1 MVEPL
6 LMNDQRRSDPV
17 RGTIHAG
24 WLRSLV
30 GLLAVLSLAG
40 CLSPPT
46 LNRAVLAYD
55 EAITDAISKQL
66 LINIARAH
74 HHEPIHFTG
83 VANVAATFDFRISAG
98 ATPALTGEHG
108 RTLVPLF
115 GGSIAENPTISI
127 TPIEGEEFTKRIL
140 APFQESKLTLL
151 LRQGVDIDLL
161 LRLMAK
167 ELRLKH
173 KGEEVAYRN
182 SPSDK
187 DGYDMF
193 RKVVL
198 HLSAIQDA
206 NHLYAEALAF
216 ERTWTIPAESVT
228 AEGFATLEQQYLIT
242 YQSETRTYT
251 LRKPVSGRI
260 LITNYDPATLPP
272 AERVRLHET
281 ADQRP
286 VNDVS
291 FDIRAGHFGGEWP
304 LQGDFRLRSFNAMLN
319 FLGHAADEDR
329 EYAVEKDARTP
340 PVAENPVHTM
350 DLLILDHT
358 PDEPDLAV
366 KSHGR
371 YYAINATGPQA
382 RWNREAFKLLSQLFQ
397 MTVTDVPR
405 TGVPSITI
413 AK

>member
-1 MVEPL
+1 VSNPARTRQL
-6 LMNDQRRSDPV
+6 
-17 RGTIHAG
+17 A
-24 WLRSLV
+24 SLFGIV
-30 GLLAVLSLAG
+30 AALSSAG

-83 VANVAATFDFRISAG
+83 VANVAATFDFRITAG
-98 ATPALTGEHG
+98 ATPTLTGEHG
-108 RTLVPLF
+108 RTLMPLF

-127 TPIEGEEFTKRIL
+127 APIEGEEFTKRLL

-161 LRLMAK
+161 LRLMAN

-173 KGEEVAYRN
+173 QGEEIAYRN
-182 SPSDK
+182 RPSDK
-187 DGYDMF
+187 DDYEMF

-206 NHLYAEALAF
+206 NRLYAEAMTF

-228 AEGFATLEQQYLIT
+228 AEGFAALEQQYLIA
-242 YQSETRTYT
+242 YLPEQRAYM

-260 LITNYDPATLPP
+260 LITNYDPATLPSD
-272 AERVRLHET
+272 ERIRLHET

-286 VNDVS
+286 ANDVS
-291 FDIRAGHFGGEWP
+291 FDIRPGHIGGEWP
-304 LQGDFRLRSFNAMLN
+304 MRGDFRLRSFNAMLN
-319 FLGHAADEDR
+319 FLSRSVDDER
-329 EYAVEKDARTP
+329 EYDVDKDLRTP
-340 PVAENPVHTM
+340 SVAENPVHTM
-350 DLLILDHT
+350 ELLISDRAPEASALF
-358 PDEPDLAV
+358 V
-366 KSHGR
+366 RSHGR
-371 YYAINATGPQA
+371 YYAVNGEGPLG
-382 RWNREAFKLLSQLFQ
+382 RWNREAFKLLTQLFQ
-397 MTVTDVPR
+397 MTVTEVPR
-405 TGVPSITI
+405 SGVPGITI

>member
-1 MVEPL
+1 MSNPARTRQL
-6 LMNDQRRSDPV
+6 
-17 RGTIHAG
+17 A
-24 WLRSLV
+24 SLF
-30 GLLAVLSLAG
+30 GILAALSSAG

-83 VANVAATFDFRISAG
+83 VANVAATFDFRVTAG
-98 ATPALTGEHG
+98 ATPTLTGEHG
-108 RTLVPLF
+108 RTLMPLF

-127 TPIEGEEFTKRIL
+127 APIEGEEFTKRLL

-161 LRLMAK
+161 LRLMAN

-173 KGEEVAYRN
+173 QGEEIAYRN
-182 SPSDK
+182 RPSDK
-187 DGYDMF
+187 DDYEMF

-206 NHLYAEALAF
+206 NRLYAEAMTF

-228 AEGFATLEQQYLIT
+228 AEGFAALEQQYLIA
-242 YQSETRTYT
+242 YLPEQRAYM

-272 AERVRLHET
+272 DERIRLHET

-286 VNDVS
+286 ANDVS
-291 FDIRAGHFGGEWP
+291 FDIRPGHIGGEWP
-304 LQGDFRLRSFNAMLN
+304 MRGDFRLRSFNAMLN
-319 FLGHAADEDR
+319 FLSRSVDDER
-329 EYAVEKDARTP
+329 EYDVDKDLRTP
-340 PVAENPVHTM
+340 SVAENPVHTM
-350 DLLILDHT
+350 ELLISDRAPEASALF
-358 PDEPDLAV
+358 V
-366 KSHGR
+366 RSHGR
-371 YYAINATGPQA
+371 YYAVNGEGPLG
-382 RWNREAFKLLSQLFQ
+382 RWNREAFKLLTQLFQ
-397 MTVTDVPR
+397 MTVTEVPR
-405 TGVPSITI
+405 SGVPGITI

>member
-1 MVEPL
+1 MPYPFITKL
-6 LMNDQRRSDPV
+6 FHCL
-17 RGTIHAG
+17 I
-24 WLRSLV
+24 
-30 GLLAVLSLAG
+30 GLLAVLNLAG

-66 LINIARAH
+66 LVNIARAH

-83 VANVAATFDFRISAG
+83 VANVAATFDFRINAG

-127 TPIEGEEFTKRIL
+127 TPIEGEEFTKRL
-140 APFQESKLTLL
+140 LSPFQESKLTLL

-167 ELRLKH
+167 ELRLTTN
-173 KGEEVAYRN
+173 GEEVAYRN

-206 NHLYAEALAF
+206 NRLYAEALTF
-216 ERTWTIPAESVT
+216 ERTWTIPAEAVT
-228 AEGFATLEQQYLIT
+228 AEGFAALEQQYLIT
-242 YQSETRTYT
+242 YQPDQRTYT

-260 LITNYDPATLPP
+260 LITNYDPSTLPEK
-272 AERVRLHET
+272 ERIRLHEA
-281 ADQRP
+281 ADQQP

-291 FDIRAGHFGGEWP
+291 FDIRAGHYGGDWS

-319 FLGHAADEDR
+319 FLGHSVDEDR
-329 EYAVEKDARTP
+329 EYAVEKDPRTP
-340 PVAENPVHTM
+340 PVVENPVKTM
-350 DLLILDHT
+350 DLLILDT
-358 PDEPDLAV
+358 SPDEAGVTV

-371 YYAINATGPQA
+371 YYAVNAQGPQA

-397 MTVTDVPR
+397 MTVTEVPR
-405 TGVPSITI
+405 SGVPSITI

>member
-1 MVEPL
+1 MNPCRPL
-6 LMNDQRRSDPV
+6 SQQFPD
-17 RGTIHAG
+17 G
-24 WLRSLV
+24 WLRWAIGV
-30 GLLAVLSLAG
+30 LAVLNLAG

-55 EAITDAISKQL
+55 EAITDALSKEL

-83 VANVAATFDFRISAG
+83 VANIAATFDFRINAG
-98 ATPALTGEHG
+98 ATPALTGNHG

-127 TPIEGEEFTKRIL
+127 APIEGEEFTKRLL
-140 APFQESKLTLL
+140 APFQEGKLTLL

-161 LRLMAK
+161 LRLMSK
-167 ELRLKH
+167 ELRVND
-173 KGEEVAYRN
+173 GNEEVAYFNR
-182 SPSDK
+182 PSDK
-187 DGYDMF
+187 EGYEMF

-206 NHLYAEALAF
+206 NRLYAEALTF
-216 ERTWTIPAESVT
+216 ERTWTIPAEAVT
-228 AEGFATLEQQYLIT
+228 AEGFAALEQQYFVA
-242 YQSETRTYT
+242 YDPEHRTYR
-251 LRKPVSGRI
+251 LRKPISGRI

-272 AERVRLHET
+272 EERIRLHET

-286 VNDVS
+286 ANDVS
-291 FDIRAGHFGGEWP
+291 FDIRTGHYGGDWP
-304 LQGDFRLRSFNAMLN
+304 IQGNFRLRSFNAMLN
-319 FLGHAADEDR
+319 FLGHSIDEEP
-329 EYAVEKDARTP
+329 EYDVEKDPRTP
-340 PVAENPVHTM
+340 PVANNENPIRTL
-350 DLLILDHT
+350 DLLVRHT
-358 PDEPDLAV
+358 ASSDTNLSAW
-366 KSHGR
+366 SHGR
-371 YYAINATGPQA
+371 YYAINAAGPQS

>member
-1 MVEPL
+1 MHYPFTDRL
-6 LMNDQRRSDPV
+6 FPRLIGP
-17 RGTIHAG
+17 
-24 WLRSLV
+24 
-30 GLLAVLSLAG
+30 LAVLSLAG

-55 EAITDAISKQL
+55 EAITGALSKEL

-83 VANVAATFDFRISAG
+83 VANIAATFDFRINAG

-127 TPIEGEEFTKRIL
+127 APIEGEEFTKRL
-140 APFQESKLTLL
+140 LTPFQEGKLTLL

-167 ELRLKH
+167 ELRLNDG
-173 KGEEVAYRN
+173 GEEVAYLNR
-182 SPSDK
+182 PSDK
-187 DGYDMF
+187 EGYAMF

-206 NHLYAEALAF
+206 NRLYAEALTF

-228 AEGFATLEQQYLIT
+228 AEGFAALEQQYLVAYQPDQHT
-242 YQSETRTYT
+242 YR

-272 AERVRLHET
+272 EERIRLHEA

-291 FDIRAGHFGGEWP
+291 FDIRAGHYGGDWP
-304 LQGDFRLRSFNAMLN
+304 LRGDFRLRSFNAMLN
-319 FLGHAADEDR
+319 FLGHAVDEDR
-329 EYAVEKDARTP
+329 EYAVEEDPRTP
-340 PVAENPVHTM
+340 PVVENPVKTM
-350 DLLILDHT
+350 DLLVSDQA
-358 PDEPDLAV
+358 PAAQDLSV
-366 KSHGR
+366 RSHGR
-371 YYAINATGPQA
+371 YYAVNAEGPQA

-397 MTVTDVPR
+397 MTVIDVPR

>member
-1 MVEPL
+1 MLP
-6 LMNDQRRSDPV
+6 QRRFDP
-17 RGTIHAG
+17 GHDTIHPG
-24 WLRSLV
+24 WLRSLA
-30 GLLAVLSLAG
+30 GFLTMLSLAG

-66 LINIARAH
+66 LINIAREH

-83 VANVAATFDFRISAG
+83 VTNVAATFDFRLNAG
-98 ATPALTGEHG
+98 ATPTLTGEHG
-108 RTLVPLF
+108 RTLVPVF

-127 TPIEGEEFTKRIL
+127 TPIEGEEFTKRL
-140 APFQESKLTLL
+140 LTPFQESKLTLL
-151 LRQGVDIDLL
+151 LRQGIDVDLL
-161 LRLMAK
+161 LRLMAQ

-173 KGEEVAYRN
+173 KGAEIAYHN
-182 SPSDK
+182 SPSSK

-206 NHLYAEALAF
+206 NRLYAEALTF

-228 AEGFATLEQQYLIT
+228 AEGFVALEQQYLIT
-242 YQSETRTYT
+242 YHSETRTYT

-260 LITNYDPATLPP
+260 LITNYDPATLTE
-272 AERVRLHET
+272 AERAQLHEA

-304 LQGDFRLRSFNAMLN
+304 LRGDFRLRSFNAMLN
-319 FLGHAADEDR
+319 FLGHAMDEDR
-329 EYAVEKDARTP
+329 EYAVDKDPRTP
-340 PVAENPVHTM
+340 PVAENPVRTM
-350 DLLILDHT
+350 DILILDRA
-358 PDEPDLAV
+358 PDGPGFAV
-366 KSHGR
+366 KSHGQ
-371 YYAINATGPQA
+371 YYAINATGSQG

-397 MTVTDVPR
+397 MTVTDIPR

>member
-1 MVEPL
+1 VSNPARTRQL
-6 LMNDQRRSDPV
+6 
-17 RGTIHAG
+17 A
-24 WLRSLV
+24 SLFGIV
-30 GLLAVLSLAG
+30 AALSSAG

-83 VANVAATFDFRISAG
+83 VANVAATFDFRITAG
-98 ATPALTGEHG
+98 ATPTLTGEHG
-108 RTLVPLF
+108 RTLMPLF

-127 TPIEGEEFTKRIL
+127 APIEGEEFTKRLL

-161 LRLMAK
+161 LRLMAN

-173 KGEEVAYRN
+173 QGEEIAYRN
-182 SPSDK
+182 RPSDK
-187 DGYDMF
+187 DDYEMF

-206 NHLYAEALAF
+206 NRLYAEAMTF

-228 AEGFATLEQQYLIT
+228 AEGFAALEQQYLIA
-242 YQSETRTYT
+242 YLPEQRAYM

-272 AERVRLHET
+272 DERIRLHET

-286 VNDVS
+286 ANDVS
-291 FDIRAGHFGGEWP
+291 FDIRPGHIGGEWP
-304 LQGDFRLRSFNAMLN
+304 MRGDFRLRSFNAMLN
-319 FLGHAADEDR
+319 FLSRSVDDER
-329 EYAVEKDARTP
+329 EYDVDKDLRTP
-340 PVAENPVHTM
+340 SVAENPVHTM
-350 DLLILDHT
+350 ELLISDRAPEASALF
-358 PDEPDLAV
+358 V
-366 KSHGR
+366 RSHGR
-371 YYAINATGPQA
+371 YYAVNGEGPLG
-382 RWNREAFKLLSQLFQ
+382 RWNREAFKLLTQLFQ
-397 MTVTDVPR
+397 MTVTEVPR
-405 TGVPSITI
+405 SGVPGITI

>member
-17 RGTIHAG
+17 RGTIHVG

-30 GLLAVLSLAG
+30 GLLAALSLAG

-206 NHLYAEALAF
+206 NHLYAEALTF

-228 AEGFATLEQQYLIT
+228 AEGFAALEQQYLIT

-260 LITNYDPATLPP
+260 LITNYDPATLP
-272 AERVRLHET
+272 
-281 ADQRP
+281 
-286 VNDVS
+286 
-291 FDIRAGHFGGEWP
+291 
-304 LQGDFRLRSFNAMLN
+304 
-319 FLGHAADEDR
+319 
-329 EYAVEKDARTP
+329 AR
-340 PVAENPVHTM
+340 
-350 DLLILDHT
+350 
-358 PDEPDLAV
+358 
-366 KSHGR
+366 R
-371 YYAINATGPQA
+371 TGPVTRNGRPAPRQRCLLRHSGRPFRRRVAVAGRFQA
-382 RWNREAFKLLSQLFQ
+382 AQL
-397 MTVTDVPR
+397 
-405 TGVPSITI
+405 
-413 AK
+413 

>member
-1 MVEPL
+1 MSNPARTRQL
-6 LMNDQRRSDPV
+6 
-17 RGTIHAG
+17 A
-24 WLRSLV
+24 SLFGIV
-30 GLLAVLSLAG
+30 AALSSAG

-83 VANVAATFDFRISAG
+83 VANVAATFDFRITAG
-98 ATPALTGEHG
+98 ATPTLTGEHG
-108 RTLVPLF
+108 RTLMPLF

-127 TPIEGEEFTKRIL
+127 APIEGEEFTKRLL

-161 LRLMAK
+161 LRLMAN

-173 KGEEVAYRN
+173 QGEEIAYRN
-182 SPSDK
+182 RPSDK
-187 DGYDMF
+187 DDYEMF

-206 NHLYAEALAF
+206 NRLYAEAMTF

-228 AEGFATLEQQYLIT
+228 AEGFAALEQQYLIA
-242 YQSETRTYT
+242 YLPEQRAYM

-260 LITNYDPATLPP
+260 LITNYDPATLPSD
-272 AERVRLHET
+272 ERIRLHET

-286 VNDVS
+286 ANDVS
-291 FDIRAGHFGGEWP
+291 FDIRPGHIGGEWP
-304 LQGDFRLRSFNAMLN
+304 MRGDFRLRSFNAMLN
-319 FLGHAADEDR
+319 FLSRSVDDER
-329 EYAVEKDARTP
+329 EYDVDKDLRTP
-340 PVAENPVHTM
+340 SVAENPVHTM
-350 DLLILDHT
+350 ELLISDRAPEASALF
-358 PDEPDLAV
+358 V
-366 KSHGR
+366 RSHGR
-371 YYAINATGPQA
+371 YYAVNGEGPLG
-382 RWNREAFKLLSQLFQ
+382 RWNREAFKLLTQLFQ
-397 MTVTDVPR
+397 MTVTEVPR
-405 TGVPSITI
+405 SGVPGITI